1 MSELVRFSVSL
12 EADLLEKFDR
22 HCAEGRFP
30 TRSEAIRQLLHQTL
44 SQQEW
49 ETDARE
55 MTATLILVYDHHRAG
70 LPEKLT
76 NLQHDYGGLV
86 VATTHVHLDHDHCME
101 VVILRGGSQLRKF
114 ASEARLEGGSKRES
128 WFWPIPRC
136 PWTTPATAT
145 RTAVAGIRT
154 DTGNNWEL
162 GPMRSPKS
170 YPSLPKDP

>member
-101 VVILRGGSQLRKF
+101 VVILRRRGSQLRKF
-114 ASEARLEGGSKRES
+114 ASEARGLKGVQKGELVL
-128 WFWPIPRC
+128 
-136 PWTTPATAT
+136 ADTAMPLD
-145 RTAVAGIRT
+145 
-154 DTGNNWEL
+154 DTGHSHSH
-162 GPMRSPKS
+162 GSGRHSHGHGK
-170 YPSLPKDP
+170 